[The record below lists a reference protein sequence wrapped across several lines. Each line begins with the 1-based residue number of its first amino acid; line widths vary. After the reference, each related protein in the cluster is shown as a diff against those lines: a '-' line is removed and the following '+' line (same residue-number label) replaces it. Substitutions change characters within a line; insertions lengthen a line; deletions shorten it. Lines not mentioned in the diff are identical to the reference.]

1 MNTLKHQSVI
11 EHLEVRNWLNKII
24 NKLNHRLDTNEIQVL
39 LEMAAFHEK
48 LADNIKGQIQM
59 DNALSKAPNQM
70 TLNDEELTHIVE
82 H

>member
-1 MNTLKHQSVI
+1 
-11 EHLEVRNWLNKII
+11 
-24 NKLNHRLDTNEIQVL
+24 
-39 LEMAAFHEK
+39 MAAFHEK